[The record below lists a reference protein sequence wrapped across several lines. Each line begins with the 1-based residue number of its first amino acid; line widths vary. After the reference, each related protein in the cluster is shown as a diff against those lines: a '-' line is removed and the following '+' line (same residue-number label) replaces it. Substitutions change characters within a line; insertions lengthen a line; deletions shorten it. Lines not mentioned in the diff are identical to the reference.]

1 MIRKT
6 ILVFLAAVAIA
17 ATSSSDGDGHRSAP
31 VKGAKA
37 NTGYVTGTIEGDNG
51 ILPLSDDFKA
61 PKLRG
66 HDQSAFAFR
75 ADVSSETDVATMS
88 AAMHGQPTAL
98 QFLLSFP
105 RACLDNS
112 ISEAGFVSRIRR

>member
-1 MIRKT
+1 MIYKT
-6 ILVFLAAVAIA
+6 ILVSLTALAIA
-17 ATSSSDGDGHRSAP
+17 ATSSFADDSHKSGP
-31 VKGAKA
+31 FKGAKA
-37 NTGYVTGTIEGDNG
+37 NTGYVTRTIEGDNS

-75 ADVSSETDVATMS
+75 ADVSSETDVATMF
-88 AAMHGQPTAL
+88 AAMHGQPAAL

-105 RACLDNS
+105 GRAWIIQSVKPDSAL
-112 ISEAGFVSRIRR
+112 I